1 MLTTIDSQETVD
13 TGMDQPSM
21 VPGAVEAVQAGGGDA
36 PGPQQDTKLK
46 EEAAT
51 PDEEDEQDP
60 VASLENDSHN
70 FQRATISL
78 VITLLPHDNHPDGR
92 LTLIGVRSHNL
103 TPHMTTAR
111 FNDLLPLPESVSQA
125 LAHWERTFS
134 LSLATRKEQRL
145 TKAAEEQA
153 KNRER
158 ENKREE
164 ERQTRK
170 VKGVQ
175 PTAVKAPPVASQQ
188 QSVREQEAQ
197 ESASD
202 GAPPQPGLF
211 E

>member
-1 MLTTIDSQETVD
+1 MLTTIDSQEAVD
-13 TGMDQPSM
+13 TGLDQPAM

-36 PGPQQDTKLK
+36 PVLQQDTKLK

-51 PDEEDEQDP
+51 QDEEEEQDP
-60 VASLENDSHN
+60 VASLENDSQD

-78 VITLLPHDNHPDGR
+78 VITLLPQDNHPDGR

-103 TPHMTTAR
+103 TPHMTSAR

-125 LAHWERTFS
+125 LEHWERTFA
-134 LSLATRKEQRL
+134 LALATRKDQRL

-158 ENKREE
+158 EKKREE

-170 VKGVQ
+170 VKSVK

-188 QSVREQEAQ
+188 QSVREQEALD
-197 ESASD
+197 SASD
-202 GAPPQPGLF
+202 GALPQPGLF